1 MTQINKGNRTTSS
14 GHTPSDRLC
23 IYSMSKHYHNSMDKH
38 HLPSQ
43 IMREILYLKLVC
55 IFCIFISV
63 GSQIN
68 AVNGTNQSGHASS
81 GMHIIYII
89 Y

>member
-1 MTQINKGNRTTSS
+1 
-14 GHTPSDRLC
+14 
-23 IYSMSKHYHNSMDKH
+23 MDKH

-68 AVNGTNQSGHASS
+68 AVNGTNQIGHASS